1 MGMVLFAGCL
11 MMDTIGMV
19 FLVWRYCSFFRFIIL
34 CLADRSLYP
43 VRMEIC
49 SEKEPKTGTNTSK
62 RWVCSEKVAET
73 GTNNMGFEDEAL
85 MEYLRG

>member
-1 MGMVLFAGCL
+1 
-11 MMDTIGMV
+11 
-19 FLVWRYCSFFRFIIL
+19 
-34 CLADRSLYP
+34 
-43 VRMEIC
+43 MEIC